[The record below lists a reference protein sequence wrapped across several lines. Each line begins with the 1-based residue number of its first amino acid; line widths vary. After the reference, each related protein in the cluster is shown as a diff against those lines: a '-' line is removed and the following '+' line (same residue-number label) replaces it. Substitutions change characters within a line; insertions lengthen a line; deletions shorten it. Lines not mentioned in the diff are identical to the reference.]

1 MTSRILALLS
11 DPIALPAVLAL
22 VAAGLR
28 LVYAG
33 VSRLVQPFPR
43 ARAAVEAV
51 AALAPDLLRF
61 VLQVVALW
69 TGKPAPKL
77 DAIPGADRPDASIL
91 DAAARELAQAFP
103 GAASPDVI
111 ALHLDEHVAN
121 LILRLRRV
129 EQSRDAAERRVAE
142 LTAGEEPGTLRQTVV
157 PGEEPP
163 PSTRGAL

>member
-51 AALAPDLLRF
+51 AALAPDVIRAA
-61 VLQVVALW
+61 LQVVAVL
-69 TGKPAPKL
+69 TGRPAPKL
-77 DAIPGADRPDASIL
+77 DLAPL
-91 DAAARELAQAFP
+91 DPAT
-103 GAASPDVI
+103 
-111 ALHLDEHVAN
+111 
-121 LILRLRRV
+121 RR
-129 EQSRDAAERRVAE
+129 AAESSEAWRARAEAAEARVAE

-157 PGEEPP
+157 PGDDPPPSTRETTVRRRIVPLPPEPP
-163 PSTRGAL
+163 PNSPDESTAGRDPSTRGAL